1 MFECSECDEPG
12 RGCGCR
18 PRVCGAEDRPGAVPR
33 PRGHLQQPVGLREV
47 AAQVPDGRWQ
57 VSTCGR
63 RGQQTGELPQ
73 FDIYQMETT
82 AQRGERTCFS
92 SY

>member
-18 PRVCGAEDRPGAVPR
+18 SRICGAQDRPGAVPR

-47 AAQVPDGRWQ
+47 AAEVPDGRWQ

-63 RGQQTGELPQ
+63 RGQQTGEHPQ
-73 FDIYQMETT
+73 PKEV
-82 AQRGERTCFS
+82 RGLVSRHTRVDAVVTGS
-92 SY
+92 

>member
-18 PRVCGAEDRPGAVPR
+18 PRVCGAQDRPGAVPR

-47 AAQVPDGRWQ
+47 AAEVPDGRGQ

-63 RGQQTGELPQ
+63 RGQQTGEL
-73 FDIYQMETT
+73 
-82 AQRGERTCFS
+82 S
-92 SY
+92 S